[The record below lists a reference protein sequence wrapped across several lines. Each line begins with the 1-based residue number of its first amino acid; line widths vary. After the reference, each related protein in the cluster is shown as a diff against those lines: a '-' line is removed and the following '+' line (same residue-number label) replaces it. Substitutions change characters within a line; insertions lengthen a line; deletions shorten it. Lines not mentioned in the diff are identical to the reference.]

1 VSGVVAQCGG
11 CRRSGNGS
19 MIWHTGRE
27 LASQIQIY
35 DSDAN
40 WFYRKT
46 RKMEMPRKKA
56 RRKRPRMMLR
66 MRKKR
71 KRRWSIHRKSS
82 RRSAR
87 NPSSALQPSTTS
99 TSVWSVL
106 PAPKESMTRSTQ
118 ARTALKSVS
127 QLHISFL

>member
-35 DSDAN
+35 NSDAN

-82 RRSAR
+82 RRVSNR
-87 NPSSALQPSTTS
+87 FH
-99 TSVWSVL
+99 SVCEEYTGLEKGLRW
-106 PAPKESMTRSTQ
+106 ET
-118 ARTALKSVS
+118 
-127 QLHISFL
+127 